1 MLITEWNGYAK
12 ITPTSVEQF
21 VDFSNKV
28 NYISNHM
35 EELTSRFGDITA
47 SNLLI
52 EEFKIRCPEGMK
64 ASVTKCNSELG
75 ILRKKIEEA
84 FANYD

>member
-1 MLITEWNGYAK
+1 
-12 ITPTSVEQF
+12 
-21 VDFSNKV
+21 
-28 NYISNHM
+28 M
-35 EELTSRFGDITA
+35 EELTSSYGDITA

-52 EEFKIRCPEGMK
+52 EEFKIKCPEGMK
-64 ASVTKCNSELG
+64 TSVTKCNSELG